1 MQLLEPGL
9 QWGRNKQAQQNRAEK
24 SRIKHTAELAQIKSK
39 EVYSCEIRLKPFSIW
54 APWGNSQNQK
64 SRTMTTTTTTPW
76 SHRHAELIEGG
87 LIAQP
92 RCWAACA
99 CSTHTTSDTSPEGTE
114 LFTGN
119 HLLQGPCLS
128 SPPSPGRV
136 PFPPHLSSEAYLAP
150 GLAVQKAHPGWN
162 LKPRD
167 SQTLWLGQ
175 TVPPPIL
182 ELNFREFWF
191 YLYRG

>member
-1 MQLLEPGL
+1 MWDQIKTFFHLSTLRKFTEPKIQDNDNNNNNPLKPQARWANWGWPHSTAQLLGSLCL
-9 QWGRNKQAQQNRAEK
+9 QHSHHLWHF
-24 SRIKHTAELAQIKSK
+24 SRGDRT
-39 EVYSCEIRLKPFSIW
+39 VYRKPFV
-54 APWGNSQNQK
+54 
-64 SRTMTTTTTTPW
+64 
-76 SHRHAELIEGG
+76 
-87 LIAQP
+87 
-92 RCWAACA
+92 
-99 CSTHTTSDTSPEGTE
+99 
-114 LFTGN
+114 TGALP
-119 HLLQGPCLS
+119 LL
-128 SPPSPGRV
+128 PPSSGRV

-167 SQTLWLGQ
+167 SQTPWLGQ